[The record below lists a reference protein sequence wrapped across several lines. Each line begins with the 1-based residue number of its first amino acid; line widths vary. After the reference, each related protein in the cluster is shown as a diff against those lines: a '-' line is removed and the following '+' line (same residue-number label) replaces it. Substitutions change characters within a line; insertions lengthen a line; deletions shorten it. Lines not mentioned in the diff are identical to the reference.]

1 MAELGAT
8 LRVLRPAPGVLAFY
22 DGRVPGRRIHSAT
35 ANWVDDGAYELG
47 VASYALVF
55 GEEALVYDTHISLPH
70 ARFVRRTVEEA
81 GARRIRVVLSHWHLD
96 HVAGNAV
103 FADCEIIA
111 HALTKRLLHE
121 HRPAIEAGTHA
132 GPPAIDPLVLP
143 TTTYEGTLALEV
155 GGVPVELRHVD
166 IHSGD
171 GTVLVVPGTGLLLA
185 GDALDD
191 PVTYVA
197 EPARLEQ
204 HARDL
209 ARMAGW
215 SVRRI
220 LPNHGAEATIAGGG
234 YGPGLIAATQRY
246 VQGLIRCRLGPEP
259 EDYDL
264 QQFAAADFAGG
275 DIRYF
280 TPYEAVHRRNLDAVI
295 HATSE
300 TLRLA
305 ENRR

>member
-1 MAELGAT
+1 MLH
-8 LRVLRPAPGVLAFY
+8 PAPGVLAFY
-22 DGRVPGRRIHSAT
+22 DGRVPGRRIHSAA

-111 HALTKRLLHE
+111 HALTTRLLRE
-121 HRPAIEAGTHA
+121 HRAAIEAGTHA
-132 GPPAIDPLVLP
+132 GAPAIDPLVLP

-166 IHSGD
+166 IHSRD
-171 GTVLVVPGTGLLLA
+171 GTVLVLPGTGLLLA
-185 GDALDD
+185 GDALED

-204 HARDL
+204 HA
-209 ARMAGW
+209 ARP
-215 SVRRI
+215 R
-220 LPNHGAEATIAGGG
+220 PHGRLERSAHPAQ
-234 YGPGLIAATQRY
+234 PW
-246 VQGLIRCRLGPEP
+246 CRGH
-259 EDYDL
+259 
-264 QQFAAADFAGG
+264 
-275 DIRYF
+275 
-280 TPYEAVHRRNLDAVI
+280 HRRWRLRARADRGDA
-295 HATSE
+295 A
-300 TLRLA
+300 LRAGPDPLPA
-305 ENRR
+305 RPGARGL